1 MAQYFFDL
9 LYNFTDCMCCFPS
22 SPQLKIN
29 SRSFKLLRLLGEGGF
44 SYVYLVQDKSNSELF
59 ALKKIRC
66 PFGQESVSQALKE
79 VEAYNLFTSERNIIH
94 SIDHCVAT
102 ESGSKFRN
110 DAGGEAGSK
119 TVYIL
124 LPYYQRGNLQDA
136 INANL
141 VNHTRFPEK
150 RLMVL
155 ILGVAEAL
163 RAMHQYRV
171 KSRSGS
177 TRKAKAL
184 RREAEE
190 ADAETGMR
198 MPKSKRRASQVAGE
212 EDSENEPLM
221 DDEVTQSQEG
231 VEDGDLRPYAHRDI
245 KPGNIMIDDDGQTPI
260 LMDLGSLA
268 PSPIAITSRS
278 LALAVQDTAAEHS
291 TMPYRAPELFDVK
304 TGSIIDSKVDI
315 WSLGCTLYACLVG
328 KSPFEARSEE
338 TGGSLSMC
346 VLGGDWR
353 FPDEKS
359 GATKGKGK
367 AGEEAK
373 QDSATAISPSV
384 KEVVRRCL
392 QVEPADRPDID
403 ELILILRDVIKYL
416 PDDDVMSP
424 SLDRDAIP
432 GTFTLV
438 DEDHRLG
445 TRHLDSGDRDI
456 VLVPEPSSD
465 PDDPLNWAPRRKLLS
480 TICVSVYT
488 LFAGIACAN
497 VYSVLVQ
504 LSDETGVSVS
514 TLNEGTGYMFLLAG
528 WGLLFFQ
535 PLALQYGKRMTYLI
549 SLAGMLGTSVWGPY
563 VRSNGEWIARS
574 IITGF
579 FLAPIEALPEVSVTD
594 VYFTHERGTYMGLYA
609 FFLAGSNYFAPVICG
624 FIAEYQGWEWVFYWP
639 AIFCGAA
646 MIFIFFFMEET
657 NCVRERPAA
666 IALESPEAIVPAP
679 TETKEK
685 DVTARRSSQSDPEV
699 GTIYTKKTYL
709 QKLSLFGPRQVRNN
723 MIRRAWQTVYY
734 LSWPVIFYAGYVIF
748 LIEHMKLTCQYILIR
763 LIPYLVQ
770 RLERN
775 CVINS
780 WFCSYDSNST
790 RSLLTGRFSDYLTLL
805 LTRRN
810 GGTLEAEFRL
820 WPFLVCLLLVP
831 GSLLLWGVGAAHG
844 VHWFGLLVAMCLLAM
859 TNTCGI
865 TLSVNYLVDSYR
877 ELSGGAM
884 ASVILVRNTMSFA
897 IGYGIT
903 PWVEDLGYQN
913 CFISAAFV
921 GLACSSVFLVMVKW
935 GKSFRARSQ
944 RRYWALI
951 EENWEKG
958 MGH

>member
-29 SRSFKLLRLLGEGGF
+29 NRSFKLLRLLGEGGF
-44 SYVYLVQDKSNSELF
+44 SYVYLVQDKSTSELF

-94 SIDHCVAT
+94 SVDHCVST
-102 ESGSKFRN
+102 ESGSKFRS
-110 DAGGEAGSK
+110 DAGEAGSK

-155 ILGVAEAL
+155 VLGVAEAL

-171 KSRSGS
+171 KSRSGP
-177 TRKAKAL
+177 TRKAKAV
-184 RREAEE
+184 RREGEQ

-198 MPKSKRRASQVAGE
+198 LPKAKRRASQLAGE
-212 EDSENEPLM
+212 DDSENEPLM

-231 VEDGDLRPYAHRDI
+231 VEDGNLRPYAHRDI

-304 TGSIIDSKVDI
+304 TGSIIDTKVDI

-373 QDSATAISPSV
+373 SDSATAISANV
-384 KEVVRRCL
+384 KDVVRRCL

-403 ELILILRDVIKYL
+403 ELIQILRDVIQTL
-416 PDDDVMSP
+416 PDDDVVAI
-424 SLDRDAIP
+424 DRDAIP

-438 DEDHRLG
+438 DENHLLG
-445 TRHLDSGDRDI
+445 TRHLESGNQDI
-456 VLVPEPSSD
+456 VLVPEPSND
-465 PDDPLNWAPRRKLLS
+465 PDDPFNWSPRRKLLS
-480 TICVSVYT
+480 TVC
-488 LFAGIACAN
+488 
-497 VYSVLVQ
+497 
-504 LSDETGVSVS
+504 LSEETGVSVS

-535 PLALQYGKRMTYLI
+535 PLALQYGKRMTYMI

-624 FIAEYQGWEWVFYWP
+624 FIAEYQGWQWVFYWP

-646 MIFIFFFMEET
+646 MIFIIFFMEET
-657 NCVRERPAA
+657 NYVRERPRAA
-666 IALESPEAIVPAP
+666 QNPEVPAISSESGTSEKAIP
-679 TETKEK
+679 T
-685 DVTARRSSQSDPEV
+685 RSSSQGDPEIGSV
-699 GTIYTKKTYL
+699 YTKKTYVR
-709 QKLSLFGPRQVRNN
+709 KLSLFGPRQVRNN

-734 LSWPVIFYAGYVIF
+734 LSWPVIFYAGFSYGSYLIWFNVLNGTASLILGSAPYNFSSSMVGLSYLACCLGVI
-748 LIEHMKLTCQYILIR
+748 LG
-763 LIPYLVQ
+763 
-770 RLERN
+770 
-775 CVINS
+775 
-780 WFCSYDSNST
+780 
-790 RSLLTGRFSDYLTLL
+790 SLFTGRFSDYLTLRL
-805 LTRRN
+805 ARRN
-810 GGTLEAEFRL
+810 SGILEAEFRL
-820 WPFLVCLLLVP
+820 WPFLLCLFLVP

-877 ELSGGAM
+877 ELSGDAM

-921 GLACSSVFLVMVKW
+921 GLACSAVFLIMIKW
-935 GKSFRARSQ
+935 GKAFRIRSQ
-944 RRYWALI
+944 KKYWALI